1 MLQDTRRIMRNPS
14 GGFPKPVTDTLKI
27 VAVLAIALL
36 AAIALGSNKIGVP
49 GDVEHASTFYG
60 P

>member
-1 MLQDTRRIMRNPS
+1 MRNPS
-14 GGFPKPVTDTLKI
+14 GEFPKPVTDTLKI

>member
-1 MLQDTRRIMRNPS
+1 MRNPS

-36 AAIALGSNKIGVP
+36 AAIALGSNKIGAP